1 VSFIVQVR
9 VVVGGAHDARSSK
22 RRYGPEVMRGAA
34 LRRVV
39 DAVRRTVDGECALRA
54 MSTAAVGAT

>member
-9 VVVGGAHDARSSK
+9 VVVGGAHDARSRK

-39 DAVRRTVDGECALRA
+39 DAVR
-54 MSTAAVGAT
+54 